1 MVKRILWL
9 WLITF
14 LTQNV
19 AFGQSDTGSVNP
31 QPVPVKAKRVIRV
44 QPDSLTLLKNQHS
57 ADSIKQVQDSLS
69 MIWIKAPDPN
79 RPNLFLDSLIDL
91 YTVDRFDFQA
101 WAKKF
106 PKKKS
111 QINIGKPRQTGA
123 RWVVFTIL
131 ILFLFFAIL
140 KNAFSKELN
149 SIIESFYSNR
159 ILSQINK
166 EDMLF
171 NSWPFLFLY
180 LLFGLTIGMFLYLSG
195 NYFQLTY
202 SFSGFEWFL
211 ILSAIIVGGFTL
223 KIIGLRIM
231 GFFFGIQKI
240 VREYITILYLS
251 YFNAALVF
259 LPLILAYSLTP
270 ARYAGIYSYLAIFIV
285 GLIVVFQFIR
295 AGANILSNYRFS
307 KTYLIIYICALEVCP
322 LLILIKAL
330 RF

>member
-1 MVKRILWL
+1 MVKRTFWL
-9 WLITF
+9 WLVSV
-14 LTQNV
+14 LMQNF
-19 AFGQSDTGSVNP
+19 AFAQSDSGYVFPKQT
-31 QPVPVKAKRVIRV
+31 QVKVRV
-44 QPDSLTLLKNQHS
+44 QPDSSTIVKNQLR
-57 ADSIKQVQDSLS
+57 ADSVKHFRDSIS
-69 MIWIKAPDPN
+69 MVWLKAPDPN
-79 RPNLFLDSLIDL
+79 RPNLFLDSLLQL
-91 YTVDRFDFQA
+91 YTVDKFDFQA

-123 RWVVFTIL
+123 KWVVFTIL

-149 SIIESFYSNR
+149 SIVESFYSNR

-195 NYFQLTY
+195 DYFQLTY

-211 ILSAIIVGGFTL
+211 ILSAIIVGSFTL
-223 KIIGLRIM
+223 KIIVLRIL

-251 YFNAALVF
+251 YFNAALIF

-270 ARYAGIYSYLAIFIV
+270 ARYAGIYNYIAIFIV
-285 GLIVVFQFIR
+285 GLIVIFQFIR
-295 AGANILSNYRFS
+295 AGANMLSNYRFS
-307 KTYLIIYICALEVCP
+307 KTYLIIYLCALELCP